1 MNKSTDKLTE
11 RDKGKEENRYP
22 RDGGASWIWE
32 GREKYSKIWAA
43 TEIRKH
49 QPALQN
55 PRAMAF
61 LAEETARAK
70 VLKEEEE

>member
-1 MNKSTDKLTE
+1 M
-11 RDKGKEENRYP
+11 
-22 RDGGASWIWE
+22 DGGASWIWE

-70 VLKEEEE
+70 VPKEEEE